1 MREKSFDSEG
11 ESFDFELGSETEE
24 KSQKEEQVLKNKE
37 LIKAISK
44 TLTLILDENMKLYNY
59 DEIVKKQSKN
69 KFSTNKEPKISVY
82 DYLVRIQ
89 TYSHIEKNT
98 LIISLIYIDKLC
110 HKNNIFLTYYNVHR
124 ILFSAIIMAIK
135 YNEDAFYDNKYYSE
149 IAGLSLNELKV
160 LEFTFIKLCDFNLFV
175 HDDIFENYST
185 YLHSFEKNNLLSE
198 IN

>member
-1 MREKSFDSEG
+1 MREKSYDSER
-11 ESFDFELGSETEE
+11 ESSDFELGSETEE

-44 TLTLILDENMKLYNY
+44 TLTLILDENMKMSNY

>member
-1 MREKSFDSEG
+1 MREKSYDSER
-11 ESFDFELGSETEE
+11 ESSDFVLGSETEE

-44 TLTLILDENMKLYNY
+44 TLTLILDENMKMSNY

>member
-59 DEIVKKQSKN
+59 DEIVKKQIKN
-69 KFSTNKEPKISVY
+69 KFSTNKEPKVSVY

-110 HKNNIFLTYYNVHR
+110 HKNNIFLTYYNAHR
-124 ILFSAIIMAIK
+124 ILFTAIIMAIK

-149 IAGLSLNELKV
+149 IAGLNLNELKV
-160 LEFTFIKLCDFNLFV
+160 LESTFIKLCDFSLFV

-185 YLHSFEKNNLLSE
+185 YIYSFEKNNLLSE